1 MIDTPEALH
10 VVRQYFYRSLAQR
23 IASGPPAAFSEKA
36 WIAWQ
41 LLRALREIHAA
52 GVCHGDI
59 KSENVMLTSWGWV
72 HLVDFSASYKPTYL
86 PLDNPNAFRVYF
98 DTTGRRRCALAPER
112 FVESAMGAASPTGGP
127 TPAMDVFSAGCVL
140 AELFSDGASVLEYAD
155 LGRCGAS
162 SKFLDGVDSR
172 VRGLVARMVREDA
185 AGRPTAAA
193 CLDALELDTEGGC
206 GADFDAIEAICG
218 DWCDM
223 TPAERVAA
231 ALERTRGLVAG
242 APAAAGT
249 VNDDEEVE
257 PMVQT
262 SMAASVRI
270 EDVRAVSERLTARV
284 GEIMRDHHA
293 TSTTA
298 NIPTNIPTNTTTT
311 DAGSRRTTP
320 APTRQSPPP
329 SPSGI
334 SRFLAQVLVVVLA
347 PLSRPSTA
355 AAATTTAESPSR
367 SRLLL
372 LDRLLKLSALVGE
385 EMITRSVILPHFV
398 AAATDKQVDKPGEQP
413 RVRCFAITSLPE
425 ILRRSGSDLG
435 IIADYVMPSLSLV
448 PNDAD
453 AAVRCAYA
461 ASIGKVLVEG
471 TGREDRRESREEE
484 DPDRRTEI
492 LRVGVERGVHDILV
506 DASSLPKMAILEH
519 LEDVACGLG
528 PDVTREGLLPAL
540 LTLFNARQGEV
551 RAAMYRSLDA
561 IVSQMGL
568 DAVPFVL
575 PFVDRLVSGP
585 DVASTVSGIDLLMH
599 MVERG
604 LLAPKDVVRVH
615 RRVCGCARRSSQIV
629 RSKVRELDRAA
640 SEFLGPEMAAATLDM
655 ATGGASQVK
664 ENARPRL
671 AIAIDPTAA
680 NLDDDE
686 DNDGSFVTPAGLACY
701 SVDVDG
707 DSALEHLMNNTNASA
722 LASPT
727 LLMSPSFRR
736 QKRDGT
742 LGGTLD
748 VPSFSSLSSSAF
760 ALTSDDATRVGLGH
774 VRSGSRSAS
783 SSPVKAA
790 RPKPAGPTAPKGTLV
805 ARIPAHAKSITGI
818 SGTIGSQSTV
828 FATCS
833 KDGTCKLWDSR
844 KLERD
849 ITFRARATFRDRGG
863 QCDGRGSAY
872 VCCTAAPAAFSSASL
887 SSSFLAARSDGVLD
901 AWSVERETAPAA
913 SWRLADGAAI
923 LDVRLGSCGKVCIA
937 STAAHSISG
946 VDPRLPDGIAW
957 DVRVEP
963 SLGVPTRVGTE
974 PAAGSWA
981 SEASASASSPTPYF
995 VSGTSRSCLTVWD
1008 TRFMLPVATWKNP
1021 AAAPIEAV
1029 ELVDG
1034 SRLGGNLP
1042 ASVGPVA
1049 VVACGSEEISGW
1061 DLATG
1066 ACVLAMG
1073 RADSADHLGA
1083 RKSSVMDTS
1092 RPAEDPVGLARQM
1105 GALELRSLSIKRT
1118 TIRAIAVV
1126 AGEDDPGRVSVLS
1139 GGSNRSISL
1148 WNPRMPHGK
1157 NVSAL
1162 ISSDADVSHRDT
1174 VTALRLVRG
1183 TSSGPPLL
1191 ATSSADGVLNVWR

>member
-1 MIDTPEALH
+1 
-10 VVRQYFYRSLAQR
+10 
-23 IASGPPAAFSEKA
+23 
-36 WIAWQ
+36 
-41 LLRALREIHAA
+41 
-52 GVCHGDI
+52 
-59 KSENVMLTSWGWV
+59 
-72 HLVDFSASYKPTYL
+72 
-86 PLDNPNAFRVYF
+86 
-98 DTTGRRRCALAPER
+98 
-112 FVESAMGAASPTGGP
+112 
-127 TPAMDVFSAGCVL
+127 
-140 AELFSDGASVLEYAD
+140 
-155 LGRCGAS
+155 
-162 SKFLDGVDSR
+162 
-172 VRGLVARMVREDA
+172 
-185 AGRPTAAA
+185 
-193 CLDALELDTEGGC
+193 
-206 GADFDAIEAICG
+206 
-218 DWCDM
+218 
-223 TPAERVAA
+223 
-231 ALERTRGLVAG
+231 
-242 APAAAGT
+242 
-249 VNDDEEVE
+249 
-257 PMVQT
+257 
-262 SMAASVRI
+262 
-270 EDVRAVSERLTARV
+270 
-284 GEIMRDHHA
+284 
-293 TSTTA
+293 
-298 NIPTNIPTNTTTT
+298 
-311 DAGSRRTTP
+311 
-320 APTRQSPPP
+320 
-329 SPSGI
+329 
-334 SRFLAQVLVVVLA
+334 VLVVVLA
-347 PLSRPSTA
+347 PLSRPSTAA

-398 AAATDKQVDKPGEQP
+398 AAATDKQVDNPGEQP
-413 RVRCFAITSLPE
+413 RVRCFAIASLPD
-425 ILRRSGSDLG
+425 ILRQSGSDLG

-453 AAVRCAYA
+453 AAVRSAYA

-471 TGREDRRESREEE
+471 TGREERRESREEE

-506 DASSLPKMAILEH
+506 DASSLPKMALLEH

-561 IVSQMGL
+561 IVAQMGL

-615 RRVCGCARRSSQIV
+615 RRVCGCARRSSQVV
-629 RSKVRELDRAA
+629 RSKVRDLDRAA
-640 SEFLGPEMAAATLDM
+640 SEFLGPEMAAATLHM

-664 ENARPRL
+664 QNARLRL

-680 NLDDDE
+680 NLDEDD
-686 DNDGSFVTPAGLACY
+686 DGSFVAPAGLACY

-748 VPSFSSLSSSAF
+748 VPSFSSLSSSATF
-760 ALTSDDATRVGLGH
+760 ALTSDGATRVGLGH

-828 FATCS
+828 FATS
-833 KDGTCKLWDSR
+833 SMDGTCKLWDSR

-849 ITFRARATFRDRGG
+849 ITFRARATFRNRGDH
-863 QCDGRGSAY
+863 CDGRGSEY
-872 VCCTAAPAAFSSASL
+872 VCCTAAPAAFSSASP

-901 AWSVERETAPAA
+901 AWSVEREAAPAA

-937 STAAHSISG
+937 SNAAHSISG
-946 VDPRLPDGIAW
+946 IDPRLPDGIAW
-957 DVRVEP
+957 NVRVEP
-963 SLGVPTRVGTE
+963 SLGVPTRIGTE
-974 PAAGSWA
+974 AAAGSWA
-981 SEASASASSPTPYF
+981 SESSAMMPTPYF

-1073 RADSADHLGA
+1073 RAGSADHLGA
-1083 RKSSVMDTS
+1083 CKSSVMDMS

-1118 TIRAIAVV
+1118 TIRGIAVV